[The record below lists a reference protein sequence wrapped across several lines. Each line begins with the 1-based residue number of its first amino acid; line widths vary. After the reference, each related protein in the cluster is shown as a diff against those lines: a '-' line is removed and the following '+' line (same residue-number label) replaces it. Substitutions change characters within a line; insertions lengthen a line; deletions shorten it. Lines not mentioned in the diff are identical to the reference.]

1 MLDKRKTKQIYVG
14 DVAVGGDAPVSI
26 QSMTNTRTSDI
37 EATVRQIKSLES
49 LSCEIIRVA
58 VPDNDSAVALGKIR
72 SSVKIPVIADIHFDY
87 RLALKAIQYGADAV
101 RINPGNI
108 GNNEKVASIIRA
120 AKDSGIPIR
129 IGVNAGSLEKD
140 LLEKYGVTDRALVE
154 SALRHVDFFEKNDFY
169 DIKVSVKASSIPLTI
184 DAYKLLSEKVDYPLH
199 IGITEAGTL
208 FKGMIKS
215 SVGIGA
221 LLSEGIGDTLRVS
234 LTGNPE
240 DEVKVGWEIVK
251 SLNLRQRG
259 PEFISCPTC
268 GRTEIE
274 LADLAA
280 MVEKSLEKLKE
291 PLSIAVMGCPVN
303 GPGEAKN
310 CDYGIAGGR
319 GQGIIFK
326 KGVVVEKVPEKELLD
341 KFVNLLR
348 KDGYNVS

>member
-1 MLDKRKTKQIYVG
+1 MKIRKQTKKIYVG
-14 DVAVGGDAPVSI
+14 NVAVGGDAPVSI

-37 EATVRQIKSLES
+37 NATVKQIKSLES
-49 LSCEIIRVA
+49 LGCEIIRVA
-58 VPDNDSAVALGKIR
+58 VPDSDSAAALDEIKSRIN
-72 SSVKIPVIADIHFDY
+72 IPVIADIHFDY
-87 RLALKAIQYGADAV
+87 RLALKAIKNGADAI

-108 GNNEKVASIIRA
+108 GSNEKIAAVIQA
-120 AKDSGIPIR
+120 AKEFGIPIR
-129 IGVNAGSLEKD
+129 IGVNSGSLEKD
-140 LLEKYGVTDRALVE
+140 LVEKYGVTPKSLVE

-169 DIKVSVKASSIPLTI
+169 DIKISVKASSIPLTI
-184 DAYKLLSEKVDYPLH
+184 DAYKLLCEKVDYPLH
-199 IGITEAGTL
+199 IGVTEAGTL
-208 FKGMIKS
+208 FKGMVKS
-215 SVGIGA
+215 SVGIGT

-234 LTGNPE
+234 LTGDPE

-268 GRTEIE
+268 GRTEID

-280 MVEKSLEKLKE
+280 KVENALEKLKE

-303 GPGEAKN
+303 GPGEARN
-310 CDYGIAGGR
+310 CDYGIAGGK

-341 KFVNLLR
+341 RFVNLLR
-348 KDGYNVS
+348 EDGYNGL

>member
-1 MLDKRKTKQIYVG
+1 MKIRKQTKKIYVG
-14 DVAVGGDAPVSI
+14 NVAVGGDAPVSI

-37 EATVRQIKSLES
+37 EATVSQIKSLES
-49 LSCEIIRVA
+49 LGCEIIRVA
-58 VPDNDSAVALGKIR
+58 VPDFDSASALDEIKARIN
-72 SSVKIPVIADIHFDY
+72 IPVIADIHFDY
-87 RLALKAIQYGADAV
+87 RLALKAIKNGADAI

-108 GNNEKVASIIRA
+108 GSNEKVAAVIQA
-120 AKDSGIPIR
+120 AKEFGIPIR
-129 IGVNAGSLEKD
+129 IGVNSGSLERD
-140 LLEKYGVTDRALVE
+140 LVEKYGVTPKSLVE

-169 DIKVSVKASSIPLTI
+169 DIKISVKASSIPLTI
-184 DAYKLLSEKVDYPLH
+184 DAYKLLCEKVDYPLH
-199 IGITEAGTL
+199 IGVTEAGTL
-208 FKGMIKS
+208 FKGMVKS
-215 SVGIGA
+215 SVGIGT
-221 LLSEGIGDTLRVS
+221 LLSEGIGGTLRVS
-234 LTGNPE
+234 LTGDPE

-280 MVEKSLEKLKE
+280 KVENALEKLKE

-303 GPGEAKN
+303 GPGEARN
-310 CDYGIAGGR
+310 CDYGIAGGK

-341 KFVNLLR
+341 RFINLLR
-348 KDGYNVS
+348 EDGYNVW